1 VSGGHKKLEFHG
13 REEKFNN
20 EGSAMR
26 PILVVAVAVISLLLG
41 VSIGFAAKYKGAGIE
56 VIRGKSDKDAG
67 YAALTEAEHLA
78 NGGSWELIAVGRV
91 YYLTGEKARGQALFD
106 VVANGKAGGS
116 DLERIAD
123 VYAEAGEN
131 DKASALYER
140 MLAIEPK
147 DDSSQALLGA
157 WYMRIGQRERG
168 EMLLGQALQRRPN
181 ASDYYLRAAESL
193 LRVPA
198 R

>member
-1 VSGGHKKLEFHG
+1 MK
-13 REEKFNN
+13 
-20 EGSAMR
+20 
-26 PILVVAVAVISLLLG
+26 PISVTAVAVTCLLLG
-41 VSIGFAAKYKGAGIE
+41 ASIGFAARYKGAGIE

-106 VVANGKAGGS
+106 SVANGKAGGT

-131 DKASALYER
+131 GKASAAYEK
-140 MLAIEPK
+140 MLALDPK
-147 DDSSQALLGA
+147 DDSSQALVGA
-157 WYMRIGQRERG
+157 WYMRTGQREKG
-168 EMLLGQALQRRPN
+168 EALLERALQRRPG
-181 ASDYYLRAAESL
+181 AAEYYVRAAEGL
-193 LRVPA
+193 LGVPP